1 MFMLKGLS
9 VESSAFSSVQD
20 VIGRTIYCK
29 QCKLILVEQTH
40 TYRAEEEAGERNLSA
55 QSHRPGDHLAS
66 QVIKERYAFPT
77 QVESSC

>member
-9 VESSAFSSVQD
+9 VESSAYSSIQD
-20 VIGRTIYCK
+20 VIGRTIYCKYCK

-55 QSHRPGDHLAS
+55 QSHRPG
-66 QVIKERYAFPT
+66 
-77 QVESSC
+77 ESGITSH